1 MARLRD
7 ILRSRD
13 ATRGGGNGP
22 ASPVQRGRE
31 SPLWIDRLRADAHRA
46 IDKLPGM
53 LGDAARRANTALGR
67 PLADAVELADR
78 RAFEAC
84 ATAPATPAAA
94 PKPVSEAAPVIVYH
108 MDKQRRDV
116 PKLLDILG
124 ANGVPYQVMNIQ
136 EDPAAQS
143 AIRRDSKGQR
153 LPVVFIAGECVG
165 GREALIN
172 LANTGELKRKV
183 FG

>member
-1 MARLRD
+1 MKLLDNVR
-7 ILRSRD
+7 
-13 ATRGGGNGP
+13 
-22 ASPVQRGRE
+22 V
-31 SPLWIDRLRADAHRA
+31 RAHAALERM
-46 IDKLPGM
+46 PGKV
-53 LGDAARRANTALGR
+53 GDSLRRANEALGR
-67 PLADAVELADR
+67 PLVDADELADR
-78 RAFEAC
+78 RAFDSRTGAQEAP
-84 ATAPATPAAA
+84 AGKSAAKAETAP
-94 PKPVSEAAPVIVYH
+94 VLVYH

-116 PKLLDILG
+116 PKLLDILD

-183 FG
+183 FGA

>member
-1 MARLRD
+1 MKLLDNVR
-7 ILRSRD
+7 
-13 ATRGGGNGP
+13 
-22 ASPVQRGRE
+22 V
-31 SPLWIDRLRADAHRA
+31 RAHAALERV
-46 IDKLPGM
+46 PGKV
-53 LGDAARRANTALGR
+53 GDSLRRANEALGR
-67 PLADAVELADR
+67 PLADADELADR
-78 RAFEAC
+78 RAFESRTGAQE
-84 ATAPATPAAA
+84 APAGKPASKTAD
-94 PKPVSEAAPVIVYH
+94 AAPVLVYH

-116 PKLLDILG
+116 PKVLDILE

-143 AIRRDSKGQR
+143 AVRRDSKGQR